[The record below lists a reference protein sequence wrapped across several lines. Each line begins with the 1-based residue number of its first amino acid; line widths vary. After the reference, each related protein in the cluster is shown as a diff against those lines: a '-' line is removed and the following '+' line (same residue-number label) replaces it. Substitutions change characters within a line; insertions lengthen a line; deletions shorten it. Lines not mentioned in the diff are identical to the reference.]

1 MARRDFRKVA
11 DMWLDWGDRAVYILV
26 AILFL
31 AAAVAMGIYA
41 VANFIQHFREGFPE
55 QLIVFINA
63 LLLVLI
69 IMEVLGTVRSYLT
82 TGETSLRPFLYIGI
96 ISATRRIL
104 AIGAQTTLGEV
115 ASETAFRRF
124 MIDLGVNAAVVLA
137 LALALFL
144 FGREAEPK
152 E

>member
-1 MARRDFRKVA
+1 
-11 DMWLDWGDRAVYILV
+11 
-26 AILFL
+26 
-31 AAAVAMGIYA
+31 
-41 VANFIQHFREGFPE
+41 
-55 QLIVFINA
+55 
-63 LLLVLI
+63 
-69 IMEVLGTVRSYLT
+69 MEVLGTVRSYLT

-144 FGREAEPK
+144 FGREARSQE
-152 E
+152 